1 MTAYIIVMMER
12 WRDGQSYGQ
21 MNVKTHRQIYGW
33 TNELMGRWVDGH
45 NGQSYGQKDTLVDR
59 WMYIQTK

>member
-1 MTAYIIVMMER
+1 M
-12 WRDGQSYGQ
+12 SYGQ